1 MVSDQK
7 DQDEDE
13 YILDV
18 ALEVMEKKNPPDYS
32 ANDIIA
38 ALNTPNNK
46 QNFIDTQQ
54 LKVLDSFILS
64 KDYDIQQT
72 DWQEF
77 LNVQYLQIIKQ
88 VHRRV
93 AKK

>member
-77 LNVQYLQIIKQ
+77 LNVRYLQIIKQ